1 MSDRKP
7 KTESKFAGIFQSA
20 TPAAPEAAPERIE
33 VQQPVARP
41 LGRPHG
47 KRSNPAWKQFS
58 VLLKKDTQRE
68 AVGILRNEAG
78 GEESRDLSDLLQEIL
93 EQWIAARKSAG
104 EPVREIALRSGKI

>member
-7 KTESKFAGIFQSA
+7 KAESKFAGIFQSA
-20 TPAAPEAAPERIE
+20 APAAAEAAPERAE
-33 VQQPVARP
+33 VQQSVVRP

-68 AVGILRNEAG
+68 AVAILRSEAG
-78 GEESRDLSDLLQEIL
+78 EGESRDLSDLLQEIL
-93 EQWIAARKSAG
+93 EQW
-104 EPVREIALRSGKI
+104 VSGRR